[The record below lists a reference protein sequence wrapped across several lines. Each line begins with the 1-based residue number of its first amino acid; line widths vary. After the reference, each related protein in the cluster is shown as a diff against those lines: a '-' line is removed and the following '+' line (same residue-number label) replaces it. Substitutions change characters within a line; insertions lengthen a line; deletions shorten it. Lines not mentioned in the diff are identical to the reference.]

1 LHLRTRVYCVFT
13 FSKSFPSCRTQPTTT
28 SIPRRQ
34 MNFNSFP
41 NEVLCSI
48 FDYLPWKDRQRVSL
62 VCRRWNAIINSDH
75 YLRGQKLVLYNYNK
89 AKFFSGVE
97 VELLNRQKNIA
108 FYSNAMFDT
117 EELLDTIGRSFSGGS
132 AMVRSLSLFLRSE
145 HRLAR
150 LVVDNIPNLRHLT
163 ELKISAN
170 EGLTNG
176 VLIDSASLEKL
187 NISFYQS
194 SVCQLVTP
202 RLHTLHLT
210 VRYPSEMEL
219 IGTISAQ
226 LVELKVS
233 FISKDHVAKLFRCDF
248 RSLKTLNIS
257 LKNDKYIAYSVSPV
271 HLRPLEREAI
281 FAQTIVGLETLRIVD
296 ICNIFDI
303 DFLKMF
309 AYAKSLKAL
318 TINYFKLV
326 SEVGELING
335 FKGLEYLN
343 LEGCQRMDDS
353 KRLQLPCLQTL
364 VMPYKQ
370 LSLFSATQLDTLTTL
385 YYNNTTK
392 DQTLLIKKIAATFT
406 NLSFLCLQ
414 HFDNELDRNAL
425 LHLNLLTKLRV
436 LVIENMSVSS
446 SVFENCPT
454 VPQLQRLVTDTIV
467 SEVSMLDMIPAR
479 FPSLQTLVIS
489 NCFLYLILE
498 DSGKHYTTFDELRR
512 QMPCC
517 RISTKDSTIFTNT
530 AKQS

>member
-1 LHLRTRVYCVFT
+1 ML
-13 FSKSFPSCRTQPTTT
+13 TQPTTT
-28 SIPRRQ
+28 SSFPRRQ

-97 VELLNRQKNIA
+97 VELLNRQKK
-108 FYSNAMFDT
+108 YR
-117 EELLDTIGRSFSGGS
+117 LLLERHRRQRHGPLAVTVSTVGAS
-132 AMVRSLSLFLRSE
+132 AG
-145 HRLAR
+145 R

-326 SEVGELING
+326 SEVSELING

-353 KRLQLPCLQTL
+353 KRLHLPCLQTL

-370 LSLFSATQLDTLTTL
+370 LCLFSATQLDTLTTL

-392 DQTLLIKKIAATFT
+392 DQTLLIKNSGHLYQPILPVPAT
-406 NLSFLCLQ
+406 
-414 HFDNELDRNAL
+414 
-425 LHLNLLTKLRV
+425 LRQRARSERASPSESADETARPGHREHV
-436 LVIENMSVSS
+436 R
-446 SVFENCPT
+446 FEFR
-454 VPQLQRLVTDTIV
+454 V
-467 SEVSMLDMIPAR
+467 
-479 FPSLQTLVIS
+479 
-489 NCFLYLILE
+489 
-498 DSGKHYTTFDELRR
+498 
-512 QMPCC
+512 
-517 RISTKDSTIFTNT
+517 
-530 AKQS
+530 